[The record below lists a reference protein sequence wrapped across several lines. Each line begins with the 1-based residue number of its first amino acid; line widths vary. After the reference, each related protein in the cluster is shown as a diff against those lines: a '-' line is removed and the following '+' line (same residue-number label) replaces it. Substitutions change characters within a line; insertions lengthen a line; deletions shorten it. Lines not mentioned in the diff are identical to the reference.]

1 MVHSILLIGDIE
13 EIEQFKNQI
22 PLTDSYQVQG
32 ILLCEDY
39 YAAQEYA
46 LSNPGTRIF
55 LSMDQIP
62 KDIIFNDVVDLG
74 DRLEDIQELMLTYE
88 PLHIKRQHLPR
99 FYQSVEELN
108 DSEYY
113 RRMLKI
119 ISEYATEGIQIAD
132 AEGNYIYCND
142 ASYRITGATRE
153 EREGRNVF
161 DVQPDGAIYKVLT
174 EKRPIYAHLSSP
186 KPGKLII
193 NNASPIYNEDRE
205 IIGAITTY
213 NDADNTN
220 RLAQALE
227 QKKAEIASLQEK
239 IHSLS
244 ESKYDFEDLIGNSDA
259 LRSCIT
265 LARRAAAHSSTVL
278 ITGESGTGKEIFANG
293 IHKISKRATKAF
305 VKVNCPAIPAPLLE
319 SELFGYEK
327 GAFTGATKGKLGK
340 FELADGGS
348 IFLDEVGDLDFVLQA
363 KLLRVLQA
371 HEVERLG
378 SNKTRAI
385 DVRVIAATNQ
395 DLMDLVSRGLF
406 RRDLYYR
413 LDVIHIHIP
422 PLRERREDIPLLVDY
437 LLKKLSVPNSS
448 IPKLER
454 MALDLLINYD
464 WPGNV
469 RELENVISKL
479 LMFSDSNVI
488 TREDVRYLLR
498 AEKLVDEPDLPN
510 CTLKELEARAIQK
523 ALDTYGTSLAGK
535 KEAARSLGIS
545 LSSLYARIKRLN
557 LGDA

>member
-1 MVHSILLIGDIE
+1 MVHSVLLIGDIQ
-13 EIEQFKNQI
+13 EIEQFNQQI
-22 PLTDSYQVQG
+22 PLTDIYQIQG
-32 ILLCEDY
+32 VLLCEDF
-39 YAAQEYA
+39 YAAQGYA
-46 LSNPGTRIF
+46 LQNPDKRIF
-55 LSMDQIP
+55 LSIDQIP
-62 KDIIFNDVVDLG
+62 KDVIFNDVIDLG
-74 DRLEDIQELMLTYE
+74 DRLEDIQDLMLSYE
-88 PLHIKRQHLPR
+88 PLHFKRQHLSR
-99 FYQSVEELN
+99 FFQAVEELN

-193 NNASPIYNEDRE
+193 NNASPIYDENQE

-239 IHSLS
+239 LDSLS
-244 ESKYDFEDLIGNSDA
+244 ESKYDFEDLIGTSDA

-278 ITGESGTGKEIFANG
+278 ITGESGTGKELFSHG
-293 IHKISKRATKAF
+293 IHKVSKRSSNPF
-305 VKVNCPAIPAPLLE
+305 IKVNCPAIPDTLLE

-327 GAFTGATKGKLGK
+327 GAFTGAAKGKPGK

-348 IFLDEVGDLDFVLQA
+348 IFLDEVGDLNLVLQA

-371 HEVERLG
+371 REVERLG
-378 SNKTRAI
+378 SNKTRAV

-395 DLMDLVSRGLF
+395 DLMDMVSRGLF

-413 LDVIHIHIP
+413 LDVLHIHIP
-422 PLRERREDIPLLVDY
+422 PLRERREDIPLLVDHM
-437 LLKKLSVPNSS
+437 LKKLSVPHGAV
-448 IPKLER
+448 PKLGR
-454 MALDLLINYD
+454 MALDPLINYD

-469 RELENVISKL
+469 RELENVIAKL

-488 TREDVRYLLR
+488 TRDDVMYHLR
-498 AEKLVDEPDLPN
+498 DERIADEPDLPS
-510 CTLKELEARAIQK
+510 CTLKELERRAIEK
-523 ALDTYGTSLAGK
+523 ALRTYGTTLAGK
-535 KEAARSLGIS
+535 KEAALALGIS
-545 LSSLYARIKRLN
+545 LSSLYARIKRFGLE
-557 LGDA
+557 

>member
-1 MVHSILLIGDIE
+1 MVHSVLLIGDIQ
-13 EIEQFKNQI
+13 EIEQFNQQI
-22 PLTDSYQVQG
+22 PLTDIYQIQG
-32 ILLCEDY
+32 ILLCEDFY
-39 YAAQEYA
+39 SAQGYA
-46 LSNPGTRIF
+46 LQNPDKRIF
-55 LSMDQIP
+55 LSIDQIP
-62 KDIIFNDVVDLG
+62 KDVIFNDVIDLG
-74 DRLEDIQELMLTYE
+74 DRLEDINDLMLSYE
-88 PLHIKRQHLPR
+88 PLHFKRQHLSR
-99 FYQSVEELN
+99 FFQAVEELN

-153 EREGRNVF
+153 EREGRNIF

-193 NNASPIYNEDRE
+193 NNASPIYDENLE

-239 IHSLS
+239 LDSLS

-293 IHKISKRATKAF
+293 IHKISKRSANSF
-305 VKVNCPAIPAPLLE
+305 VKVNCPAIPATLLE

-327 GAFTGATKGKLGK
+327 GAFTGATKGKPGK

-371 HEVERLG
+371 HEIERLG
-378 SNKTRAI
+378 SNKTRSV

-395 DLMDLVSRGLF
+395 DLMDMVSRGLF

-437 LLKKLSVPNSS
+437 LLKKFSAPHGA

-454 MALDLLINYD
+454 LALDQLINYD

-469 RELENVISKL
+469 RELENVIAKL
-479 LMFSDSNVI
+479 LLFSDSNVI
-488 TREDVRYLLR
+488 TRDDVSYLLR
-498 AEKLVDEPDLPN
+498 GERISEEPDLPS
-510 CTLKELEARAIQK
+510 CTLKELERKAIEK
-523 ALDTYGTSLAGK
+523 ALHTYGTTLAGK
-535 KEAARSLGIS
+535 KEAALALGIS
-545 LSSLYARIKRLN
+545 LSSLYARIKRFGLE
-557 LGDA
+557 